1 MAEPCA
7 LCVQKADLQDS
18 HIIPAFVFRWLKESS
33 ATGFLRFRPEL
44 NKRVQD
50 GLRVPLLCSACE
62 QRFGQWEKR
71 FVEDI
76 YAPLN
81 HGKAARFAYGS
92 WLSKFCVS
100 VSWRVLTFLRKDNL
114 AHFSPAMIEAADR
127 ALAIW
132 RSFLLDESPHPGK
145 HQQHMLL
152 LDVVD
157 EHTFS
162 EIPPN
167 LNRYILRS
175 VEFDAACKSKEAFI
189 YSKMGRVVVVGF
201 IHMASPRQ
209 WQGSL
214 IHVSHGAIGSQ
225 TYTLPDSFGR
235 YLFERARRA
244 GDFYENISRRQAD
257 RISRD
262 YRENMDKAVASET
275 WKAMDQDVKLVGRS
289 KAFGSESEG
298 DQSNGR

>member
-7 LCVQKADLQDS
+7 LCVQKADLHDS

-33 ATGFLRFRPEL
+33 ATGFLRFGPEL

-71 FVEDI
+71 FAQDI

-81 HGKAARFAYGS
+81 HGEAARFAYGS

-100 VSWRVLTFLRKDNL
+100 VSWRVLTFLRKDKL

-175 VEFDAACKSKEAFI
+175 VDVDAACASKEAFI

-201 IHMASPRQ
+201 IHMASPWQ

-225 TYTLPDSFGR
+225 TYTLPYSFGR
-235 YLFERARRA
+235 YLFERARRTD
-244 GDFYENISRRQAD
+244 DFYKKISRRQAD

-298 DQSNGR
+298 DQSNGS